1 MLKIIDVGVV
11 PVNRATIP
19 PMKRTPSLYTW
30 LALAL
35 ALFSFGMSAV
45 LSRTVFERLPHLED
59 ELTYLFQARMI
70 ARGDLTIPSPDPRV
84 AFWQPFVIDRNGQR
98 FGKYPLG
105 FPAQLALGELAGAT
119 WMVNASYAALAVA
132 LVFALGSAIFDR
144 RVGAI
149 AAGLTAFSPM
159 ALLLNSTLM
168 SHSSALCFTLLFVY
182 ACWRLERGRRA
193 TLWGIA
199 AGVGL
204 GMVIANRP
212 FAAVAIA
219 LPLVAWSLIRL
230 LNVLRR
236 DRHQLWHTLR
246 PLLALSVVALLFAA
260 TIPLYSL
267 VAVDDPT
274 VNLYTLVWEYDRAG
288 FGDCC
293 GRSGHTLANGFSHV
307 RFDLSLL
314 AADLFGW
321 QIGSFSPEVIRHLQV
336 DSDYY
341 PNIGV
346 SWLLL
351 VPALVVAFRRRVIGV
366 ALWLLI
372 GFGWVWLAVS
382 ATPQTFVSSQAAWL
396 WVGVALVWLMLPLVW
411 WGWRGDTRHVW
422 TWVLL
427 ALPLTLIVL
436 HLTYWVGSQ
445 RYSTRYFYEGVGAL
459 AIFGALPLAWLVQR
473 GGRAMSACVLAL
485 MLISLV
491 SYSLPRIN
499 TLFRYNN
506 VSQCWIDTALAQRT
520 QDRPLLVI
528 VTGTNLTWRS
538 IGSFMAVTSPFR
550 DSDIV
555 AVYNRVANPDSDGER
570 ERIIAQFP
578 ERQVIDLRGE
588 RSEAMF
594 VDEAAARLHTFNCQA
609 R

>member
-1 MLKIIDVGVV
+1 
-11 PVNRATIP
+11 
-19 PMKRTPSLYTW
+19 MKPKASIYTW
-30 LALAL
+30 LVVAL

-70 ARGDLTIPSPDPRV
+70 ARGDLTIPSPDPRN
-84 AFWQPFVIDRNGQR
+84 AFWQPFVIDRSGQR
-98 FGKYPLG
+98 FGKYPVG
-105 FPAQLALGELAGAT
+105 FPAQLALGEWAGAA
-119 WMVNASYAALAVA
+119 WVVNASYAALTVA

-144 RVGAI
+144 RVGTI
-149 AAGLTAFSPM
+149 AAALTAFSPM

-182 ACWRLERGRRA
+182 ACWRLEHGQRT

-219 LPLVAWSLIRL
+219 LPLVVWSGVRL
-230 LNVLRR
+230 LNVLRT
-236 DRHQLWHTLR
+236 DRRRLWRTLQ

-267 VAVDDPT
+267 IAVGDPT
-274 VNLYTLVWEYDRAG
+274 VNLYTLVWQYDRAG

-293 GRSGHTLANGFSHV
+293 GRNGHTLATGFAHV

-321 QIGSFSPEVIRHLQV
+321 QIGTFSPQVIQHLRAA
-336 DSDYY
+336 SDYY

-351 VPALVVAFRRRVIGV
+351 LPALVVAFRRRVIGV
-366 ALWLLI
+366 ARWLLL
-372 GFGWVWLAVS
+372 GFGWAWLAVS
-382 ATPQTFVSSQAAWL
+382 GTPQTFATTQAAWL
-396 WVGVALVWLMLPLVW
+396 WVGVSLVWLLLPLLW
-411 WGWRGDTRHVW
+411 WGWRRDTRHVW
-422 TWVLL
+422 TWLL
-427 ALPLTLIVL
+427 IALPITLIVL

-459 AIFGALPLAWLVQR
+459 AILGALPLAWLVQR
-473 GGRAMSACVLAL
+473 GGRAMSGCVLMLLLIAL
-485 MLISLV
+485 V
-491 SYSLPRIN
+491 NYSLPRIN

-506 VSQCWIDTALAQRT
+506 VSQCWIDTAVAQRT

-538 IGSFMAVTSPFR
+538 IGSFMAVTSPYR

-555 AVYNRVANPDSDGER
+555 AVYNRVANPDSDGDR
-570 ERIIAQFP
+570 ARIIAQFP

-588 RSEAMF
+588 GSEAMF
-594 VDEAAARLHTFNCQA
+594 VDEAAARQHAGNCRPPQG
-609 R
+609 